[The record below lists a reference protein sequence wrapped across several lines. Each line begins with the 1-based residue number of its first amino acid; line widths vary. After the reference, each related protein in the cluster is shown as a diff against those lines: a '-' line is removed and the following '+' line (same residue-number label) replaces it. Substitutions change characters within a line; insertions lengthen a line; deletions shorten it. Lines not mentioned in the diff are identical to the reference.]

1 MFLLLEKNSL
11 KIMANIINNMPIRTS
26 EIYSMELS
34 GAPKKKNIF
43 WSLVNESRMFSVE
56 ILIFLLIK

>member
-26 EIYSMELS
+26 EIYSKELS